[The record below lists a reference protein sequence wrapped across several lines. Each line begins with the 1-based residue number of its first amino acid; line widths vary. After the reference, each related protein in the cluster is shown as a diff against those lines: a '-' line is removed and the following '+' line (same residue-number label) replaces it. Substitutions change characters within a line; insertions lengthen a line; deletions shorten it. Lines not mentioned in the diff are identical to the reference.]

1 MSAAD
6 WISAAR
12 LLLVPVLW
20 PLALTSHGRL
30 VGVGLLVAGVTDFL
44 DGQVARRSGRESRH
58 GARLDA
64 IADGALL
71 ISAAAW
77 LQLLHP
83 EMLRN
88 EGSLLGLAATIYC
101 ASVAAGLV
109 AFGRMVD
116 PKQLSAKVA
125 GGVLYAF
132 ALTTLLTGAYEPL
145 LLTVAALVLVVSS
158 AEGIVAAIRT
168 IHERARASTTRCQTP
183 QALKDVAFSMGAESS
198 NAASATPAAN
208 EIRR

>member
-20 PLALTSHGRL
+20 PLALSGHGRL

-64 IADGALL
+64 IADSALL

-77 LQLLHP
+77 LPILHP
-83 EMLRN
+83 EILRAN
-88 EGSLLGLAATIYC
+88 VPLLAVTAAIYVGSIG
-101 ASVAAGLV
+101 AGVV
-109 AFGRMVD
+109 AFRRM
-116 PKQLSAKVA
+116 
-125 GGVLYAF
+125 
-132 ALTTLLTGAYEPL
+132 
-145 LLTVAALVLVVSS
+145 
-158 AEGIVAAIRT
+158 
-168 IHERARASTTRCQTP
+168 
-183 QALKDVAFSMGAESS
+183 
-198 NAASATPAAN
+198 
-208 EIRR
+208 

>member
-1 MSAAD
+1 MPAAD

-20 PLALTSHGRL
+20 PLALTGHGRL

-88 EGSLLGLAATIYC
+88 EGSLLGLAAIIYC

-109 AFGRMVD
+109 AFRRMVD

-132 ALTTLLTGAYEPL
+132 ALITLLTGAYEPL
-145 LLTVAALVLVVSS
+145 LLTVAALALVVSS

>member
-1 MSAAD
+1 MSGAD

-20 PLALTSHGRL
+20 PVALTGDGRL
-30 VGVGLLVAGVTDFL
+30 VGFGLLVAGLTDFL
-44 DGQVARRSGRESRH
+44 DGQVARRSRCESRH

-64 IADGALL
+64 IADSALL

-77 LQLLHP
+77 LQILHP
-83 EMLRN
+83 EILRAN
-88 EGSLLGLAATIYC
+88 VPLLAVTAAIYVGSIG
-101 ASVAAGLV
+101 AGVV
-109 AFGRMVD
+109 AFRRMVD

-125 GGVLYAF
+125 GGLLYAF
-132 ALTTLLTGAYEPL
+132 ALITLLTGSYEPL
-145 LLTVAALVLVVSS
+145 LLTVAALALAVSS

-168 IHERARASTTRCQTP
+168 IHERASASRTRCQAP

-198 NAASATPAAN
+198 NPASAAPAAN